1 MVLGSLED
9 IDFMDAELEELWFES
24 LQVAPT
30 PRFRSPVPLILS
42 VLSRRPFQAASPTE
56 TNLPLPCP
64 ESPILVHTADRCGI
78 EVRGE

>member
-9 IDFMDAELEELWFES
+9 INILDAELEELWFEC

-30 PRFRSPVPLILS
+30 LRFRSPIALTLY

-78 EVRGE
+78 EVRGG